1 MFVRVKKVGPYQ
13 YLQIAENRREGK
25 RVNQSIIATLGR
37 LDKLTASGA
46 IDQLLRSAAR
56 FKATVWQL
64 LGVGT
69 TTVTGWVF
77 TGSVSQASA
86 IALTG
91 AICGFVVYF
100 IHERVWSR
108 THRGQVKTHN
118 EGRVE
123 QAELSSRGQTLDTRA
138 EVWCGGWNAALCEL
152 TRGPTRSTGYPA
164 DIRKMSDAK
173 PDGTVDVVHHAPA
186 VASEHLGQRLFQHG
200 VAHRGSLPGRTQMWM
215 RSISSSEISSG
226 RRL

>member
-1 MFVRVKKVGPYQ
+1 M
-13 YLQIAENRREGK
+13 ETRR
-25 RVNQSIIATLGR
+25 RTLV
-37 LDKLTASGA
+37 
-46 IDQLLRSAAR
+46 
-56 FKATVWQL
+56 KATVWQL

-108 THRGQVKTHN
+108 THWGQVKTHT

-123 QAELSSRGQTLDTRA
+123 QAELSSRGHTLDTSA

-152 TRGPTRSTGYPA
+152 TRGSTRSTGYPA

-173 PDGTVDVVHHAPA
+173 PDGTDEERKLRQPPGLGAAP
-186 VASEHLGQRLFQHG
+186 SG
-200 VAHRGSLPGRTQMWM
+200 LPGHNTQQLLNSPPSL
-215 RSISSSEISSG
+215 RSH
-226 RRL
+226 